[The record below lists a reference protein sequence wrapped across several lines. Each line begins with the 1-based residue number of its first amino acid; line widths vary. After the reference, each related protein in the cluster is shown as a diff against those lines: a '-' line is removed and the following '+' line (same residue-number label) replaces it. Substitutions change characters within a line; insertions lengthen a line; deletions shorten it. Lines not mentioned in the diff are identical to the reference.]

1 MSSAV
6 TFEQPAGKK
15 KLRNE
20 YWIILQRRPLFFI
33 LAYVFAVASFYWSSS
48 VPVPPSPH
56 RNSPYCHLSK
66 VSNASIKL
74 TSISCIK
81 TAIFKI
87 CKIRESENKICV
99 FFGWGRGHFPMNQ
112 RGAQQRERFW
122 EQAVGYSQVKF
133 GQICNISLSHHVC
146 DETLPLPSFCFF
158 Y

>member
-1 MSSAV
+1 M
-6 TFEQPAGKK
+6 
-15 KLRNE
+15 
-20 YWIILQRRPLFFI
+20 QRRPLFFV
-33 LAYVFAVASFYWSSS
+33 LAYVFAVAPFYWCSS

-74 TSISCIK
+74 TSISCKKKQLYLKYVKYVSRK
-81 TAIFKI
+81 TKFM
-87 CKIRESENKICV
+87 
-99 FFGWGRGHFPMNQ
+99 FFWV
-112 RGAQQRERFW
+112 GAWTFSYEPKGGPAEKFW